1 VHRDGLLDLDFVR
14 YLDRVWDFLLD
25 LHRIR
30 ATDRELDFLVDGNGL
45 YSSLRVVL
53 FILFSSS
60 SELVGTFGTE
70 ILP

>member
-1 VHRDGLLDLDFVR
+1 VHRDRLLDLDLIR

-30 ATDRELDFLVDGNGL
+30 VRNRDLDFLMDGNGL

-53 FILFSSS
+53 FVLYSS
-60 SELVGTFGTE
+60 SEDLVGTFGTE
-70 ILP
+70 MLP